1 MTNEKLIKSRI
12 IKIVVV
18 TLIILTIGFLSFN
31 KGTIS
36 FNNLI
41 ERAYQAEGGP
51 LQLTDLSSNPLSSN
65 IELEYV
71 AHNGVAKNYAARY
84 TAENFEDCELESSD
98 TKVLQIQS
106 LDSSKQWRIYTES
119 QGEANLVLSSSE
131 GTVTYHVT
139 VNASLTSIKIVN
151 PINNTEYSDNSFLP
165 ANSTLQLGLKT
176 EPADAPTSGI
186 MWSSSDTSIM
196 EVDQTGLVTTHTQ
209 ANSPVTIKARNTK
222 GDIYD
227 TVILKIQK
235 IEATGVS
242 ISSPKD
248 KYTVGETDKM
258 VATYTPDGASPD
270 TIAWTSSNSDVMTID
285 NDGNISAL
293 AEGTTTIS
301 AVVDGKLN
309 SNEVTLTVRKGVES
323 VTLNEN
329 KLDMIKGDKVT
340 LSVSYTPTNVDD
352 DLKGVTFKS
361 SSPTVVTVKENGE
374 VEAVGSG
381 TATITATSTT
391 NANAY
396 ANCLVTVTVPIKS
409 IKANPNKITLEKG
422 KVETL
427 NIEVTPSDTTD
438 EKAFTY
444 KSNNEDVATVTSSG
458 KVKAVAEGTTTITIT
473 HTASN
478 LTTEATIIVKDEPVV
493 ENNTV
498 EENTTTENTITEN
511 SVVENNV
518 VDENTTTEDPT
529 NTVEPEPL
537 DSDDKSILTSANSAI
552 NGRVKFDKTVD
563 PDWELVISK
572 KEVTEN
578 LNNASVVGLYDIK
591 IMKLG
596 KEVPIEGQN
605 MRITLQPDMDLSKYS
620 SIKVGYVEND
630 QLVNLYNASYDGTY
644 VSFNTNHLSEY
655 AIVGTETDTNALV
668 ATNSKSSSTTK
679 GSPQTGDI
687 NVTLYIIA
695 AIGSLLGITFII
707 KYLKDRR

>member
-41 ERAYQAEGGP
+41 ERAYQAEGDT
-51 LQLTDLSSNPLSSN
+51 LQLLDNSSGNPMPSN

-71 AHNGVAKNYAARY
+71 AYNEVARNYAARY
-84 TAENFEDCELESSD
+84 KAADFSSCKLESSD
-98 TKVLQIQS
+98 PNVLMIVTKSTAWWV
-106 LDSSKQWRIYTES
+106 YTIG
-119 QGEANLVLSSSE
+119 QGDANLILSNSE
-131 GTVTYHVT
+131 GSVTYHVT

-151 PINNTEYSDNSFLP
+151 PVSNVEYPDNTSIP

-176 EPADAPTSGI
+176 EPDDAPTAGI
-186 MWSSSDTSIM
+186 IWSSSDSNIM

-227 TVILKIQK
+227 TVLLKIQK

-309 SNEVTLTVRKGVES
+309 SNEVTLSVRKGVES

-329 KLDMIKGDKVT
+329 KLDMIKGDKTT
-340 LSVSYTPTNVDD
+340 LTVSYTPTNVDD

-361 SSPTVVTVKENGE
+361 SSPSVATVDDSGNVK
-374 VEAVGSG
+374 AVGSG

-396 ANCLVTVTVPIKS
+396 ANCLVTVTVPITS

-478 LTTEATIIVKDEPVV
+478 LTTEATITVKNEPVV
-493 ENNTV
+493 ENNIV
-498 EENTTTENTITEN
+498 EENTTTEN

-578 LNNASVVGLYDIK
+578 LNNASVVSLYDIK
-591 IMKLG
+591 IMKEG

-630 QLVNLYNASYDGTY
+630 QLVTLYNASYDGTY

-655 AIVGTETDTNALV
+655 AIVATETDTNALV

>member
-41 ERAYQAEGGP
+41 ERAYQAEGDTLELLDNASGTAMP
-51 LQLTDLSSNPLSSN
+51 SN

-71 AHNGVAKNYAARY
+71 AYNDVARNYAARY
-84 TAENFEDCELESSD
+84 KAADFASCKLESSD
-98 TKVLQIQS
+98 PKVLMIVTKS
-106 LDSSKQWRIYTES
+106 TAWWVYTIG
-119 QGEANLVLSSSE
+119 QGEANLILSNAE
-131 GTVTYHVT
+131 GSVTYHVT

-151 PINNTEYSDNSFLP
+151 PVSNVEYPDNTSLP

-186 MWSSSDTSIM
+186 IWSSSDTSIM

-209 ANSPVTIKARNTK
+209 SNSPVTIKARNTK

-329 KLDMIKGDKVT
+329 KLDMIKGDKTT
-340 LSVSYTPTNVDD
+340 LTVSYTPTNVED

-361 SSPTVVTVKENGE
+361 SSPSVATVDDNGNVK
-374 VEAVGSG
+374 AVGSG

-396 ANCLVTVTVPIKS
+396 ANCLVTVTVPITS

-478 LTTEATIIVKDEPVV
+478 LTTEATITVKNEPVV
-493 ENNTV
+493 ENNIV
-498 EENTTTENTITEN
+498 EENTTTEN

-518 VDENTTTEDPT
+518 VDENTTTEEPT

-537 DSDDKSILTSANSAI
+537 DSDDKSILTNASSAV

-578 LNNASVVGLYDIK
+578 LNNASVVSLYDIK
-591 IMKLG
+591 IMKEG

-655 AIVGTETDTNALV
+655 AIVATETDTNALV

>member
-41 ERAYQAEGGP
+41 ERAYQAEGDTLELLDNASGTAMP
-51 LQLTDLSSNPLSSN
+51 SN

-71 AHNGVAKNYAARY
+71 AYNEVARNYAARY
-84 TAENFEDCELESSD
+84 KADNFGSCKLESSNSN
-98 TKVLQIQS
+98 VLLIIQKS
-106 LDSSKQWRIYTES
+106 TAWWVYTIN
-119 QGEANLVLSSSE
+119 QGEADLILSNGETSVS
-131 GTVTYHVT
+131 YHVT
-139 VNASLTSIKIVN
+139 VNASLTNIKIVN
-151 PINNTEYSDNSFLP
+151 PVSNTEYPDNTSLP

-176 EPADAPTSGI
+176 EPADAPTAGI
-186 MWSSSDTSIM
+186 IWSSSDSNIM

-209 ANSPVTIKARNTK
+209 SNSPVTIKARNTK

-235 IEATGVS
+235 IEATGVN

-248 KYTVGETDKM
+248 KYTIGETDKM
-258 VATYTPDGASPD
+258 VATYTPDGASPE
-270 TIAWTSSNSDVMTID
+270 TIAWTSSNSEVMTID

-323 VTLNEN
+323 IALSEN
-329 KLDMIKGDKVT
+329 KLDMVKGDKATLTVT
-340 LSVSYTPTNVDD
+340 YTPTNVED

-361 SSPTVVTVKENGE
+361 SSPSVATVDDNGNVK
-374 VEAVGSG
+374 AVGSG
-381 TATITATSTT
+381 TAKITATSTT

-396 ANCLVTVTVPIKS
+396 ANCLVTVTVPITS

-478 LTTEATIIVKDEPVV
+478 LTTEATITVKNEPVV

-498 EENTTTENTITEN
+498 EENTTTQN

-518 VDENTTTEDPT
+518 VDENTTTEEPT

-537 DSDDKSILTSANSAI
+537 DSDDKSILTSANSAV

-578 LNNASVVGLYDIK
+578 LNNASVVNLYDIK
-591 IMKLG
+591 IMKEG

-630 QLVNLYNASYDGTY
+630 QLVTLYNASYDGTY

-655 AIVGTETDTNALV
+655 AIVATETDTNALV

>member
-12 IKIVVV
+12 IKILVV

-41 ERAYQAEGGP
+41 ERAYQAEGDT
-51 LQLTDLSSNPLSSN
+51 LQLLDNSSGNPMPSN

-71 AHNGVAKNYAARY
+71 AYNDVARNYAARY
-84 TAENFEDCELESSD
+84 KAADFSSCTLETNNSGVLFIDRKSTA
-98 TKVLQIQS
+98 
-106 LDSSKQWRIYTES
+106 WWIYTLS
-119 QGEANLVLSSSE
+119 QGEADLILRNADS
-131 GTVTYHVT
+131 TVTYHVT
-139 VNASLTSIKIVN
+139 VNASLTDIKIVN
-151 PINNTEYSDNSFLP
+151 PTTNTEYPDNTSIP

-176 EPADAPTSGI
+176 EPADAPTAGI
-186 MWSSSDTSIM
+186 IWSSSDTNIM

-209 ANSPVTIKARNTK
+209 SNSPVTIKARNTK

-248 KYTVGETDKM
+248 KYTIGETDKM
-258 VATYTPDGASPD
+258 IATYTPDGASPD
-270 TIAWTSSNSDVMTID
+270 TIAWTSSNTDVMTID
-285 NDGNISAL
+285 NDGNLSAL

-323 VTLNEN
+323 VTLSEN
-329 KLDMIKGDKVT
+329 KLDMVKGDKTT
-340 LSVSYTPTNVDD
+340 LTVSYTPTNVDE

-361 SSPTVVTVKENGE
+361 SSPSVATVSEEGLVK
-374 VEAVGSG
+374 AVGSG
-381 TATITATSTT
+381 TAKITATSNS

-396 ANCLVTVTVPIKS
+396 ANCLVTVTVPITS

-422 KVETL
+422 KSETL
-427 NIEVTPSDTTD
+427 NVEVIPSDTTD

-458 KVKAVAEGTTTITIT
+458 RVRAVAEGTTTITIT
-473 HTASN
+473 HTASG
-478 LTTEATIIVKDEPVV
+478 LTTEATITVKNEPVV

-498 EENTTTENTITEN
+498 EENTTH
-511 SVVENNV
+511 
-518 VDENTTTEDPT
+518 ENTTTENTVTENNTVEENTTPQEPT
-529 NTVEPEPL
+529 NPAEPEPL
-537 DSDDKSILTSANSAI
+537 DGDDKSVLTGANSAV

-578 LNNASVVGLYDIK
+578 LNNASVVSLYDIK
-591 IMKLG
+591 IMKQG

-605 MRITLQPDMDLSKYS
+605 MRITLQPDMNLSKYS

-630 QLVNLYNASYDGTY
+630 QLVSLYNASYDGTY

-655 AIVGTETDTNALV
+655 AIVASETDTNELV

-695 AIGSLLGITFII
+695 AIGSLIGITFII